1 MGKGYT
7 HFSYC
12 LATALFSLAD
22 FSSGVS
28 LDGLSADC
36 DVRRSGRCLACAHA
50 SGHAAP
56 QMQRPNW
63 LAGHAKPACRSDQRR
78 AITASGRAFDR
89 TGRPAGTRGRSVSA
103 DRQRASRGPCD
114 GRCKRETAFA
124 GPVFKF
130 ERADGCPPVVHQ
142 SENDGVSEAT
152 SSDLI
157 VSAKPERRE
166 HVPLGI
172 LYMIGATIVFAAS
185 SAVSKWLVASY
196 PIGEVLFT
204 RTAVALVTCALFIL
218 PQTGLAV
225 FRTQRLRH
233 HVGRSLSQGCS
244 QTFLLIAFSLMP
256 LAGAIAINFSSP
268 LFATLVSAL
277 LLKEAVGLARWAAL
291 LVGFCGVLIVAHPG
305 AEAVQIGA
313 LFALANAVL
322 YGSVTAAVRG
332 MTATES
338 AETLT
343 LYQLTLLTA
352 LFTLM
357 LPLGWVSPTPVDAA
371 WIVFNGVSNAVGQYW
386 WTRAL
391 HLAPASAVAPF
402 YYLSLIW
409 ASILGF
415 AVWGEVPTVSLVIG
429 SAVVVA
435 SGLFLLWRENSA
447 RQAKL
452 PANE

>member
-1 MGKGYT
+1 M
-7 HFSYC
+7 
-12 LATALFSLAD
+12 
-22 FSSGVS
+22 V
-28 LDGLSADC
+28 
-36 DVRRSGRCLACAHA
+36 
-50 SGHAAP
+50 AP
-56 QMQRPNW
+56 
-63 LAGHAKPACRSDQRR
+63 A
-78 AITASGRAFDR
+78 
-89 TGRPAGTRGRSVSA
+89 
-103 DRQRASRGPCD
+103 
-114 GRCKRETAFA
+114 
-124 GPVFKF
+124 
-130 ERADGCPPVVHQ
+130 VHQ

-152 SSDLI
+152 SSDVI

-225 FRTQRLRH
+225 FRTRRLRH

-352 LFTLM
+352 FFALM
-357 LPLGWVSPTPVDAA
+357 LPLGWVSPTPVDAG

-415 AVWGEVPTVSLVIG
+415 AIWGEVPTVSLVIG